1 MDSKLFCD
9 GYPFDNYLVNILEN
23 VFKKLDVHHTARA
36 NDSSVIKKTGK
47 LDKDALQEAII
58 FSDWKHRFSKG
69 ITTRHAFLLILYFFI
84 T

>member
-1 MDSKLFCD
+1 M
-9 GYPFDNYLVNILEN
+9 NILEN

-58 FSDWKHRFSKG
+58 FSDFKHRFSKG
-69 ITTRHAFLLILYFFI
+69 ITTRHTFLQILNIFS